1 MDVIL
6 SQSARIIGLLIIGF
20 LLRQGQIIRPEDGHV
35 ILCLIITITLPAVI
49 FVSLAR
55 ADVELGSLMIL
66 ALCGAAIPLILHW
79 LVMWLARTVRLKRG
93 VAGLI
98 VVSTIDRSPI
108 LASFYSR
115 SFFHSVGTTGVAN
128 WQLLIWGTR

>member
-6 SQSARIIGLLIIGF
+6 SRSARIIGLLIIGF

-55 ADVELGSLMIL
+55 ADVELGRLMIL
-66 ALCGAAIPLILHW
+66 ALCGAAIPLILHR
-79 LVMWLARTVRLKRG
+79 LAMWLARTVRLKRG
-93 VAGLI
+93 VAGAM
-98 VVSTIDRSPI
+98 VVSTIAGHQYWLLSIPV
-108 LASFYSR
+108 LSFIPWER
-115 SFFHSVGTTGVAN
+115 RGWPTGSS
-128 WQLLIWGTR
+128 